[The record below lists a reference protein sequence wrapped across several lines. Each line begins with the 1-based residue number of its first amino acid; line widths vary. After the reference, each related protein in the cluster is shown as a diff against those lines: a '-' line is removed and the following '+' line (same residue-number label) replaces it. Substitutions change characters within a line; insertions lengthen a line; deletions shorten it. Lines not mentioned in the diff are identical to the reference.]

1 MRPVAGSSGTA
12 STEHALDR
20 LRRELEPTLVA
31 LDRAATDPDAL
42 DECGDELPALQY
54 ALHAVTEQ
62 SLVPLLGSFDGWTDG
77 AYSELD
83 YALAVAREETADV
96 AETLQEAGAAAA
108 APLIWEW
115 RAALF
120 GVRLALLRLEQRAP
134 VERPDPPLG
143 PRLLPLLL
151 LAAGVSLV
159 LGGALAERV
168 AARGSRAWRSSP
180 RAPRFH
186 TARNERLGGLVS
198 FLQVR
203 NDDPREPKD
212 VRAREDSARAANEPV
227 PTASY
232 RRRAWREF
240 QRALDPLARPKP
252 LRPPRS

>member
-42 DECGDELPALQY
+42 DECCDELPALQY
-54 ALHAVTEQ
+54 ALHAVAEQ

-108 APLIWEW
+108 APLLWEW

-159 LGGALAERV
+159 LGGALASAWPAWIAGLALV
-168 AARGSRAWRSSP
+168 AAS
-180 RAPRFH
+180 
-186 TARNERLGGLVS
+186 TAI
-198 FLQVR
+198 
-203 NDDPREPKD
+203 PH
-212 VRAREDSARAANEPV
+212 
-227 PTASY
+227 
-232 RRRAWREF
+232 
-240 QRALDPLARPKP
+240 RP
-252 LRPPRS
+252 